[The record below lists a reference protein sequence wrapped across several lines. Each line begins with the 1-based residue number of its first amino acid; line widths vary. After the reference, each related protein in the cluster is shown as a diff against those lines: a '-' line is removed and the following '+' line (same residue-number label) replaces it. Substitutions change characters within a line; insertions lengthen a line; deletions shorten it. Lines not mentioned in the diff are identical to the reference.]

1 MMKNLEFIK
10 ELNKK
15 EITLKKG
22 EILHNQNELIEN
34 LSILKEGSLKVVK
47 YLTTGKEVLINNIK
61 SGQIFGET
69 LLFINE
75 KYPAYIIAEENSI
88 VIEINKN
95 ELLVL
100 MKNEEFLVEYLKNI
114 SKKILNMTQKLEIFS
129 MKDAKQRVAKY
140 LLDLYEKNGNTITMK
155 VSKVNIAKELGL
167 TRETVSR
174 ILSNFIKEK
183 IVYIEK
189 NFIKILNIKEI
200 ENIIYETKNRD

>member
-1 MMKNLEFIK
+1 MKNLEFIK